1 MVHRRERY
9 ARLLDMLSDSERR
22 WSIDDAITENLDL
35 PGLLS
40 DYLSQLR
47 DAGECQRAFEVLSS
61 LTVCDPTVGSGAF
74 LFAAL
79 DVLEPLYGTL
89 LARAEELDARGQPA
103 PDFYAEARRHPNEQY
118 WALKTVC
125 LHSLYGVDIMA
136 EAPEVAKLRLFLKLT
151 AQIDRVEDLEP
162 LPDLDFN
169 IKCGNLLVGVRDG
182 GDAAKRIAPTRA
194 DGQLSLD
201 SVGRIGAISA
211 VATEMADA
219 YDAFVAIQAT
229 HDHRGVA
236 AAKNALQA
244 RSRSLRADCDDLLH
258 GLREET
264 APLDQ
269 WVASHQPFHWFIE
282 FPSIWR
288 NGGFDVIIGNPP
300 YIKAKD
306 VTDYRWVGYATAKC
320 PDLYAVCVE
329 RASTLLNNNGRF
341 AMIVMHSLC
350 FHKGFE
356 TLRNHLQ
363 MHFEALWIS
372 SFSRASDS
380 LFSGSA
386 KVRNSII
393 FASQLGKNGLFTT
406 RCHRWLV
413 TSRPQLFSAIEYGKP
428 ARRLLTCGN
437 APKWPFGDDQIVLA
451 TFATLANSA
460 ATIEASTERE
470 ARFQLGFKTTAGVQ
484 TLGVYISEPPTVNPA
499 TGEPEIT
506 SSESS
511 GWFRFNDERHR
522 DIALMCLGGRWGYL
536 WWLMFGDEFHVTR
549 EVLAALPCDIT
560 RLMTANPVSSST
572 SSDLE
577 VGDIGERIISLSQ
590 SLQSEMV
597 NHVEYNLRG
606 SGSTRVLAG
615 RYRVWKLRHLT
626 DEADWLLAQAWGLSL
641 KEFEAAGNL
650 RDRMIFGNK
659 E

>member
-1 MVHRRERY
+1 
-9 ARLLDMLSDSERR
+9 MLSDSERR

-47 DAGECQRAFEVLSS
+47 DVGECQHAFEVLSS

-79 DVLEPLYGTL
+79 DVLEPLYETL

-103 PDFYAEARRHPNEQY
+103 PDFYAEARGHPSEQY
-118 WALKTVC
+118 WALKTIC
-125 LHSLYGVDIMA
+125 LRSLYGVDIMA

-182 GDAAKRIAPTRA
+182 DDAAKRIAPTRA

-211 VATEMADA
+211 LATEMADA

-264 APLDQ
+264 APLDR
-269 WVASHQPFHWFIE
+269 WTESHQPFHWFIE

-300 YIKAKD
+300 YIKTKN
-306 VTDYRWVGYATAKC
+306 VTGYRWVGYTTTQC

-329 RASTLLNNNGRF
+329 RASTLLNRRGRF

-350 FHKGFE
+350 FSGGFTSLRVYMRSYFNTQRYSSYSRIPDALFGGAVRVRNTIICADRSE
-356 TLRNHLQ
+356 SLSVPDRIVYTTLCQRWKSANRDRLFKMVSFTDVEPPMLENVASQQFPFANDDLATAFGRLVPRN
-363 MHFEALWIS
+363 ATIS
-372 SFSRASDS
+372 SVLSRD
-380 LFSGSA
+380 
-386 KVRNSII
+386 
-393 FASQLGKNGLFTT
+393 GKY
-406 RCHRWLV
+406 R
-413 TSRPQLFSAIEYGKP
+413 
-428 ARRLLTCGN
+428 
-437 APKWPFGDDQIVLA
+437 
-451 TFATLANSA
+451 
-460 ATIEASTERE
+460 
-470 ARFQLGFKTTAGVQ
+470 LGFKTTAQ
-484 TLGVYISEPPTVNPA
+484 YTLGIFVKEPPTIDPSTGRRAA
-499 TGEPEIT
+499 TR
-506 SSESS
+506 SERTK
-511 GWFRFNDERHR
+511 WFAFDSETCR
-522 DIALMCLGGRWGYL
+522 DLTLLSLAGRWGYL
-536 WWLMFGDEFHVTR
+536 WWLCYGDEFHVTLGT
-549 EVLAALPCDIT
+549 LAAFPGDIE
-560 RLMTANPVSSST
+560 RLAGSAAT
-572 SSDLE
+572 SSNRTEGDMELVILLDLS
-577 VGDIGERIISLSQ
+577 RR
-590 SLQSEMV
+590 LQTEMPNHIAWKANAGV
-597 NHVEYNLRG
+597 NV
-606 SGSTRVLAG
+606 G
-615 RYRVWKLRHLT
+615 RYNMVKLRHIT
-626 DEADWLLAQAWGLSL
+626 DRADWLLARAWGI
-641 KEFEAAGNL
+641 EDAFEAAGNL